1 MISKESVYW
10 LGYSVDEF
18 STKEDLQP
26 RYNLEEA
33 IKEAIEYWE
42 NLAEIEEELVFV
54 VYEDILAIAE
64 PFYNEVGYI
73 TINILQA
80 MICQH

>member
-18 STKEDLQP
+18 STKEDLKP

-33 IKEAIEYWE
+33 IKEAISYEYWG
-42 NLAEIEEELVFV
+42 NLDGMEVKVA
-54 VYEDILAIAE
+54 YKDILAIAE

>member
-1 MISKESVYW
+1 MISNKSVYW
-10 LGYSVDEF
+10 LGYSVDEY
-18 STKEDLQP
+18 STIKDIQP
-26 RYNLEEA
+26 KYNLEEA
-33 IKEAIEYWE
+33 IKEAIEFWE
-42 NLAEIEEELVFV
+42 SYDVGNSEFSVE
-54 VYEDILAIAE
+54 YEDILAIAE